1 MGKFNFK
8 DEDDFVE
15 VEKKAEEFYTSIPEV
30 YCPYFSEKI
39 AFNSAGFKHL
49 KFKSDQVAR
58 SRSEQYARLKLL
70 TLAPQVLS
78 LSRTVQG
85 ISHTKHFERIRMH
98 SRTDTILKPV
108 SYYEFIAVL
117 ENVRVKVVVKQID
130 SGQKF
135 FWSIIPF
142 WKIDL
147 MNSRRVLYSGNL
159 EQD

>member
-8 DEDDFVE
+8 DEQDF
-15 VEKKAEEFYTSIPEV
+15 EKVSKTAQEFYAFIGEIH
-30 YCPYFSEKI
+30 CPYFNEKI

-58 SRSEQYARLKLL
+58 PRSEQYARLKLL

-78 LSRTVQG
+78 LSRTAQG
-85 ISHTKHFERIRMH
+85 ISHTKHFERIRIH

-117 ENVRVKVVVKQID
+117 DNVRVKVVVKQID
-130 SGQKF
+130 GGQKF

-142 WKIDL
+142 WKIDTV
-147 MNSRRVLYSGNL
+147 NSRRVLHSGDL
-159 EQD
+159 EYD